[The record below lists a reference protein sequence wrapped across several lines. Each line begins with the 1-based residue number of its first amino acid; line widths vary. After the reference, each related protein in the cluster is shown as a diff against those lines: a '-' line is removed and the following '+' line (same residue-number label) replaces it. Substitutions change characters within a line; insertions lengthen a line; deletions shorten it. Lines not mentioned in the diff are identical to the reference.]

1 MDASGFI
8 YVIDNEHLAGLDMT
22 CEESIRVIE
31 NYKLE
36 LNSLMKEM
44 SKEYPLLILSCNS
57 RDTSR
62 EIQSLSCSKI
72 IELLRPYEL
81 DREWLVIDCNVLQ
94 HQMTEIVSGFE
105 WILNEIDEAS
115 FSKSQNQNENDDD
128 TQ

>member
-57 RDTSR
+57 RDNSS
-62 EIQSLSCSKI
+62 IQSLSCSKI

-81 DREWLVIDCNVLQ
+81 EREWLVIDCNVLQ

-105 WILNEIDEAS
+105 WILNEIEAS
-115 FSKSQNQNENDDD
+115 FSKSQTNNDDD
-128 TQ
+128 TQCL